1 MFGLQMINEMESF
14 QREMDQIFRGCGLP
28 SVRSAV
34 RQEDRLNWREG
45 DEDFVVETP
54 LPGIDVEKLEISVLG
69 RRLTLSGERTASETA
84 EDVTWHRQERD
95 RSGFRQTLLLPMDVD
110 SDKVNAEYKNG
121 ILRISLPKAA
131 SAIPKKISIK
141 AA

>member
-1 MFGLQMINEMESF
+1 MFGLQMINEMENF
-14 QREMDQIFRGCGLP
+14 QREMEQLFRGCGLP
-28 SVRSAV
+28 AVPSAV
-34 RQEDRLNWREG
+34 RQAERLNWR
-45 DEDFVVETP
+45 DSADALVVETP
-54 LPGIDVEKLEISVLG
+54 LPGIDVEQLEISVLG
-69 RRLTLSGERTASETA
+69 RHLTISGELAGNKVG

-95 RSGFRQTLLLPMDVD
+95 SGVFRQSLLLPVDVD